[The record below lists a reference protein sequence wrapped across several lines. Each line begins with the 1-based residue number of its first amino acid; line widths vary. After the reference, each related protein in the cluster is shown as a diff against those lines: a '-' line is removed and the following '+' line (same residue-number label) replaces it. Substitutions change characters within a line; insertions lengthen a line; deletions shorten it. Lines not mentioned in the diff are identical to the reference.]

1 MRLAAG
7 KLLIPAGKS
16 LVGSLVQTFGTLRNY
31 DGDGDGDGNGNVKN
45 AIGLKSKT
53 TILHVHHA
61 FLYISLLSLHNQD
74 GSWPNFK
81 FTWERKRQGD
91 KFYHLCQN
99 SGAVPSLQLQPG
111 GGREF
116 DSWGQ
121 TNTQGGPREKTVV
134 SNSPRGANGF
144 CYQASEFC
152 SQLARQASEVLMGD
166 SSYRRTVVNPAYQ
179 KKFGLVKIFLGLVHV
194 HASCSLPKWQAVN
207 WPSLHPEE
215 S

>member
-74 GSWPNFK
+74 GS
-81 FTWERKRQGD
+81 
-91 KFYHLCQN
+91 
-99 SGAVPSLQLQPG
+99 
-111 GGREF
+111 
-116 DSWGQ
+116 
-121 TNTQGGPREKTVV
+121 
-134 SNSPRGANGF
+134 
-144 CYQASEFC
+144 
-152 SQLARQASEVLMGD
+152 
-166 SSYRRTVVNPAYQ
+166 
-179 KKFGLVKIFLGLVHV
+179 
-194 HASCSLPKWQAVN
+194 
-207 WPSLHPEE
+207 
-215 S
+215 